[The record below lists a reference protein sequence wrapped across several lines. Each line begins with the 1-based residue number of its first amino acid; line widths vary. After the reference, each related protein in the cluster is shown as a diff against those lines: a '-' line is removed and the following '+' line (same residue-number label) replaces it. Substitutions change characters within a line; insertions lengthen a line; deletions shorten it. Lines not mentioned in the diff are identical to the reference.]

1 MTPRKKKTGSVQP
14 REVALPKSTS
24 NKSTKQA
31 PIVEI
36 ENTVDFYSYLDN
48 LIDINKLDY
57 RLTIPAKL
65 IHEVLK
71 IVSDIKAE
79 GLYLIRVVF
88 SNKEEYTI
96 ADPVLISDTSKEKES
111 ILKSISQID
120 KELTPIGTI

>member
-79 GLYLIRVVF
+79 GLHLIRVVF

-96 ADPVLISDTSKEKES
+96 ADPVLIEDTSKEKES